1 MGGVTRDPEV
11 RGTALAAVP
20 GAHRGAQIRTGDLS
34 DPNGARYQAAPHP
47 ERGPVWQTT
56 GRGPLLDP
64 ARAPKPT
71 GTVSDVAHPIR
82 ITPIGGLGEV
92 GRNMMAIEDGDVRI
106 VIDCG
111 IGFPHGDD
119 RGLGVETFLPDVRV
133 LRGRPVDAVLITHA
147 HDDHV
152 AGLAHLIR
160 SGTPIGRIVSLPFS
174 TAMIEAKLSEH
185 DLPVPP
191 LVTVAPGD
199 IVEIGHVTAEF
210 IRVAHSIPDPTAIAL
225 TTSAGVIIHTGDY
238 KLDATGQDQRRHV
251 DRARL
256 TALGDAGVLAMLGDS
271 TNAMLPGR
279 TQSEAT
285 TIQPIHDVVGE
296 APGRVILTSFSSQI
310 DRIDHAMRAADRTHR
325 QVMLMGRSM
334 RRNVRIAERLEE
346 LVPPN
351 LPYLARRE
359 LGGPKAMIICTGSQA
374 EEFAVL
380 GRASRGE
387 HPDLHIGNGDTVI
400 FASRPVPGNEG
411 AVQELQRGLQ
421 LRGARVVTHEDEPI
435 HVSGHARA
443 DEVAEMVRTLR
454 PQIAIPIHGEDPMLR
469 AQAEIAIANGVAAD
483 HVHVASNGEVLEVD
497 ASGVRVVD
505 QVEAMA
511 IPAGSDGLPIAA
523 EDAG

>member
-1 MGGVTRDPEV
+1 M
-11 RGTALAAVP
+11 
-20 GAHRGAQIRTGDLS
+20 
-34 DPNGARYQAAPHP
+34 ARCIP
-47 ERGPVWQTT
+47 
-56 GRGPLLDP
+56 
-64 ARAPKPT
+64 
-71 GTVSDVAHPIR
+71 GTVSGVTHPIR

-92 GRNMMAIEDGDVRI
+92 GRNMMVLEDGDVRI

-133 LRGRPVDAVLITHA
+133 MRGRPVDAILITHA

-152 AGLAHLIR
+152 AALAHLIR
-160 SGTPIGRIVSLPFS
+160 SGTPVGRIVSLPFS
-174 TAMIEAKLSEH
+174 IAMIEAKLSEH

-191 LVTVAPGD
+191 LVTVAPGE
-199 IVEIGHVTAEF
+199 IVEIGHVRAEF
-210 IRVAHSIPDPTAIAL
+210 IRVAHSIPDPTALAL
-225 TTSAGVIIHTGDY
+225 TTSAGVIVHTGDY
-238 KLDATGQDQRRHV
+238 KLDATGQDVRRQV

-310 DRIDHAMRAADRTHR
+310 DRIDHAIRAADRTHR

-346 LVPPN
+346 LAPPN

-411 AVQELQRGLQ
+411 AVAELQAGLR
-421 LRGARVVTHEDEPI
+421 LRGARIITHEDEPI

-443 DEVAEMVRTLR
+443 DEVAEMVRMLR
-454 PQIAIPIHGEDPMLR
+454 PKVAIPIHGEDPMLR
-469 AQAEIAIANGVAAD
+469 AQAEIAIENGVAAD

-505 QVEAMA
+505 QVDAMA
-511 IPAGSDGLPIAA
+511 IPAGSDGLPIEAG
-523 EDAG
+523 DAG